1 MSRKRQLESPTIT
14 ETCYCTRWVLPMRQ
28 QHPFPCRF
36 YLRKLELLYYFQEIN
51 DINMDWINCNSCC
64 RQPGDESE
72 RTFALTSCGHIFCDL
87 CLAQAES
94 RFKCSAC
101 SSQCQLIQLSSKLQ
115 KYKVL
120 EKQHSAT
127 TSHMQE
133 LERRYTTATK
143 RIQELEIENQ
153 NLRSMMSCQGGIG
166 GIGSSSLEPYPRL
179 PVQKKNSPKQVNG
192 LQVSPGGARIS
203 PGRLSLVRTSQESAV
218 NRHSPTNMPATTLPH
233 TIAYGAIQGA
243 RTPVS
248 QYSSPPPPY
257 LHANQ
262 QPQVLHVNDNSHTPT
277 RPGVGCYRTANPS
290 PSRTP
295 SPMRSVSG
303 SMNRLSLVPPS
314 QVQSANAYSKPI
326 QHTHSSHPSFSYCGS
341 YPDLRPVNQ
350 VSQPFTSHLTQTA
363 LTSPIAFSKMQR
375 HPSYGKYNT

>member
-101 SSQCQLIQLSSKLQ
+101 SSQCQLIQLSSKMKPDAEMYFLEPAALLKRHYTQINRLLEFQKDHRIRLVSFHRKVLQ

-295 SPMRSVSG
+295 SPMRCWSVKAG
-303 SMNRLSLVPPS
+303 RN
-314 QVQSANAYSKPI
+314 
-326 QHTHSSHPSFSYCGS
+326 
-341 YPDLRPVNQ
+341 
-350 VSQPFTSHLTQTA
+350 
-363 LTSPIAFSKMQR
+363 
-375 HPSYGKYNT
+375 